1 MDGVHDMGGMHGFG
15 PVVVEGGDTV
25 FHEEWEARV
34 FALHHVSNVQGL
46 VGGPGGRAVRESMDP
61 AHYLEASYYERW
73 LWSAERRLEAEGTIV
88 PGEVEA
94 MMARLSATKT
104 PPTAADP
111 DLAADVIA
119 ELREGSPAMGVAVS
133 ARFGP
138 GDRVRVRRMHPD
150 GHTRCPRYAR
160 GAVGVIERVQGTDR
174 LPDRATYGLPTEPE
188 PVYAVAFASQELWGE
203 SDEPPWT
210 VLLDLFDTYLEPA

>member
-15 PVVVEGGDTV
+15 PVVVEGGDEV

-34 FALHHVSNVQGL
+34 FALYQLSNLRDL
-46 VGGPGGRAVRESMDP
+46 VGGPGGRAVREGMDP
-61 AHYLEASYYERW
+61 VHYLGASYYERW
-73 LWSAERRLEAEGTIV
+73 LWSVERRLEAKGTVV

-94 MMARLSATKT
+94 MMARLSAAET
-104 PPTAADP
+104 PPTADDP
-111 DLAADVIA
+111 ELAAEAVA
-119 ELREGSPAMGVAVS
+119 ELREGSPAMGVAVG

-138 GDRVRVRRMHPD
+138 GDRVRVRRMRPD
-150 GHTRCPRYAR
+150 GHTRCPRYVG

-188 PVYAVAFASQELWGE
+188 PVYAVAFASQELWGQ

>member
-15 PVVVEGGDTV
+15 PVVVEGGDEV

-34 FALHHVSNVQGL
+34 FALSHLSNVRGL
-46 VGGPGGRAVRESMDP
+46 VGGPGGRAVQESMNP
-61 AHYLEASYYERW
+61 ARYLEASYYERW
-73 LWSAERRLEAEGTIV
+73 LWSAERRLEAKGTIV

-94 MMARLSATKT
+94 MMARLSATET

-111 DLAADVIA
+111 ELAAEAIR
-119 ELREGSPAMGVAVS
+119 ELREGPPAMGIAVS
-133 ARFGP
+133 PRFAP
-138 GDRVRVRRMHPD
+138 GDRVRVRRMHPG
-150 GHTRCPRYAR
+150 GHTRCPRYVR
-160 GAVGVIERVQGTDR
+160 GAVGVVERVQGVDW
-174 LPDRATYGLPTEPE
+174 LPDRAAYGLPTEPE

-210 VLLDLFDTYLEPA
+210 VLLDLFETYLEPA

>member
-15 PVVVEGGDTV
+15 PVVVEGGDEV
-25 FHEEWEARV
+25 FHQDWEARV
-34 FALHHVSNVQGL
+34 FALDHLSNVRGL
-46 VGGPGGRAVRESMDP
+46 VDGPGGRAVKESMDA

-73 LWSAERRLEAEGTIV
+73 LWSAERGLEAKGTIV

-94 MMARLSATKT
+94 MMARLSGVETS
-104 PPTAADP
+104 PTAADP
-111 DLAADVIA
+111 ELAAEAVA
-119 ELREGSPAMGVAVS
+119 KLREGSPAMGVAVS
-133 ARFGP
+133 PRFTP

-150 GHTRCPRYAR
+150 GHTRCPRYVR

-188 PVYAVAFASQELWGE
+188 PVYAVAFASQELWGD

>member
-15 PVVVEGGDTV
+15 PVVVGGGDEV
-25 FHEEWEARV
+25 FHEDWEPRV
-34 FALHHVSNVQGL
+34 FALYQLSNVRDL

-73 LWSAERRLEAEGTIV
+73 LWSVERRLEAKGTIV

-94 MMARLSATKT
+94 MMAQLSATEAV
-104 PPTAADP
+104 PTAADP
-111 DLAADVIA
+111 ELAAEAIA
-119 ELREGSPAMGVAVS
+119 ELREGSPVMDVAVS
-133 ARFGP
+133 PRFAP

-150 GHTRCPRYAR
+150 GHTRCPRYVR
-160 GAVGVIERVQGTDR
+160 GAVGVVERVQGTDL

-188 PVYAVAFASQELWGE
+188 PVYAVAFASQELWGN

-210 VLLDLFDTYLEPA
+210 VLLDLFDSYLEPV

>member
-15 PVVVEGGDTV
+15 PVVVEGGDEV
-25 FHEEWEARV
+25 FHEDWEARV
-34 FALHHVSNVQGL
+34 FALYHLCNVRDL

-73 LWSAERRLEAEGTIV
+73 LWSAERRLEAKGTIS

-94 MMARLSATKT
+94 MLARL
-104 PPTAADP
+104 AAGEAAPMDEDP
-111 DLAADVIA
+111 ELAAEAVAD
-119 ELREGSPAMGVAVS
+119 LREGSAPLGIAVS
-133 ARFGP
+133 PRFKQGE
-138 GDRVRVRRMHPD
+138 RVRVRRIHPA
-150 GHTRCPRYAR
+150 GHTRCPRYVR
-160 GAVGVIERVQGTDR
+160 GVVGIVDRVQGTDL

-188 PVYAVAFASQELWGE
+188 PVYAVAFSSQDLWGE

-210 VLLDLFDTYLEPA
+210 VLVDLFDTYLEPA

>member
-15 PVVVEGGDTV
+15 PVVVGGGEEV
-25 FHEEWEARV
+25 FHEDWEPRV
-34 FALHHVSNVQGL
+34 FALYQLSNVRDL
-46 VGGPGGRAVRESMDP
+46 VGGPGGRAVREFMDP

-73 LWSAERRLEAEGTIV
+73 LWSVERRLEAKGTIV

-94 MMARLSATKT
+94 MMARLSATEAV
-104 PPTAADP
+104 PTAADP
-111 DLAADVIA
+111 ELAAEAIA
-119 ELREGSPAMGVAVS
+119 ELREGSPAMDVAVS
-133 ARFGP
+133 PRFAP

-150 GHTRCPRYAR
+150 GHTRCPRYVR
-160 GAVGVIERVQGTDR
+160 GAVGVVERVQGTDL

-210 VLLDLFDTYLEPA
+210 VLLDLFDSYLEPV

>member
-15 PVVVEGGDTV
+15 RVVVEGGDEI
-25 FHEEWEARV
+25 FHEDWEARI
-34 FALHHVSNVQGL
+34 FALNHVSDVRGL
-46 VGGPGGRAVRESMDP
+46 FGGPGGRVVGESMEP
-61 AHYLEASYYERW
+61 AHYLAASYYERW
-73 LWSAERRLEAEGTIV
+73 LWGAERRLEAKGTIA

-94 MMARLSATKT
+94 MMARLSGTQ

-111 DLAADVIA
+111 ELAAEAVRG
-119 ELREGSPAMGVAVS
+119 LREGPPAMGIAVS
-133 ARFGP
+133 PRFAP
-138 GDRVRVRRMHPD
+138 SDPVRVRRMHPD
-150 GHTRCPRYAR
+150 GHTRCPRYVR
-160 GAVGVIERVQGTDR
+160 GAVGVVERIQGVDW
-174 LPDRATYGLPTEPE
+174 LPDRAAYGLLTEPE

>member
-15 PVVVEGGDTV
+15 PVVVEGGDEV
-25 FHEEWEARV
+25 FHEDWEPRV
-34 FALHHVSNVQGL
+34 FALYQLSNLRDL

-73 LWSAERRLEAEGTIV
+73 LWSMERRLEAKGTIV

-94 MMARLSATKT
+94 KMARLSATEA
-104 PPTAADP
+104 PPIAADP
-111 DLAADVIA
+111 ELAAEAVAD
-119 ELREGSPAMGVAVS
+119 LREGSPPMGVAVS
-133 ARFGP
+133 TRFGP

-150 GHTRCPRYAR
+150 GHTRCPRYVR
-160 GAVGVIERVQGTDR
+160 GAIGVIERVQGTDQ

-188 PVYAVAFASQELWGE
+188 PVYAVAFASQELWGD

-210 VLLDLFDTYLEPA
+210 VLLDLFDTHLEQA

>member
-15 PVVVEGGDTV
+15 AVVVEGGDEV
-25 FHEEWEARV
+25 FHEAWEPRV
-34 FALHHVSNVQGL
+34 FALYQLSNVCGL
-46 VGGPGGRAVRESMDP
+46 LGGPGGRVVGESMDA

-73 LWSAERRLEAEGTIV
+73 LWTAERQLEAKATIA

-94 MMARLSATKT
+94 MMARLAVNEA
-104 PPTAADP
+104 PPRAADP
-111 DLAADVIA
+111 ELAAEAVA
-119 ELREGSPAMGVAVS
+119 QLREGSPAMGIAAS
-133 ARFGP
+133 SRFAP

-150 GHTRCPRYAR
+150 RHTRCPRYVR
-160 GAVGVIERVQGTDR
+160 GAVGVVERVQGADR
-174 LPDRATYGLPTEPE
+174 LPDRAEYGLPTEPQ
-188 PVYAVAFASQELWGE
+188 PVYAVAFFSQDLWGE

>member
-15 PVVVEGGDTV
+15 PVVVEGGDEV

-34 FALHHVSNVQGL
+34 FALYQLSNIRDL
-46 VGGPGGRAVRESMDP
+46 VGGPGGRAVRESMEP

-73 LWSAERRLEAEGTIV
+73 LWSVERRLEVKGTVV

-94 MMARLSATKT
+94 MMARLSAVET
-104 PPTAADP
+104 PPTADDP
-111 DLAADVIA
+111 ELTAEAVAA
-119 ELREGSPAMGVAVS
+119 LREGPPAMGVAVS
-133 ARFGP
+133 PRFAP

-160 GAVGVIERVQGTDR
+160 GAIGVIERVQGTDR

-210 VLLDLFDTYLEPA
+210 VLLDLFETYLEPA

>member
-15 PVVVEGGDTV
+15 PVVVGGGDEV
-25 FHEEWEARV
+25 FHEDWEPRV
-34 FALHHVSNVQGL
+34 LALYQLSNVRDL
-46 VGGPGGRAVRESMDP
+46 IGGPGGRAVRESMDP

-73 LWSAERRLEAEGTIV
+73 LWSVERRLEAKGTIV

-94 MMARLSATKT
+94 MMAQLSATEAV
-104 PPTAADP
+104 PTAADTE
-111 DLAADVIA
+111 LAAEAIA
-119 ELREGSPAMGVAVS
+119 ELREGSPVMDVAVS
-133 ARFGP
+133 PRFAP

-150 GHTRCPRYAR
+150 GHTRCPRYVR
-160 GAVGVIERVQGTDR
+160 GAVGVVERVQGTDL

-188 PVYAVAFASQELWGE
+188 PVYAVAFASQELWGN

-210 VLLDLFDTYLEPA
+210 VLLDLFDTYLEPV

>member
-1 MDGVHDMGGMHGFG
+1 MRSSTRRGSRACSRSPISAMCVVLSAAQAGV
-15 PVVVEGGDTV
+15 
-25 FHEEWEARV
+25 RY
-34 FALHHVSNVQGL
+34 S
-46 VGGPGGRAVRESMDP
+46 ESMDA

-73 LWSAERRLEAEGTIV
+73 LWSAERRLEAKGTIA

-94 MMARLSATKT
+94 MMARLAVSEA

-111 DLAADVIA
+111 ELAAEAVA
-119 ELREGSPAMGVAVS
+119 QLREGSPAMGIA
-133 ARFGP
+133 ANPRFAP

-150 GHTRCPRYAR
+150 GHTRCPRYVR
-160 GAVGVIERVQGTDR
+160 GAVGVVERVQGTDR
-174 LPDRATYGLPTEPE
+174 LPDRAAYGLPTEPE
-188 PVYAVAFASQELWGE
+188 PVYAVAFASQDLWGE